1 MMSSQAIT
9 SQAPVARI
17 TTARRVGAIAFATIV
32 FTLGLVEP
40 ALAQNVEGL
49 LQNVLDLLT
58 GNTAR
63 LLAVIAVVLLGIAC
77 MFGLFDWRRIAIV
90 VVGIVVV
97 FGAAE
102 IVNLLTG
109 GAA

>member
-1 MMSSQAIT
+1 
-9 SQAPVARI
+9 
-17 TTARRVGAIAFATIV
+17 
-32 FTLGLVEP
+32 
-40 ALAQNVEGL
+40 
-49 LQNVLDLLT
+49 
-58 GNTAR
+58 
-63 LLAVIAVVLLGIAC
+63 

>member
-1 MMSSQAIT
+1 MMSSQAST

-17 TTARRVGAIAFATIV
+17 TPARRVGAFV

-102 IVNLLTG
+102 IVNLL
-109 GAA
+109 

>member
-9 SQAPVARI
+9 STAPVAR
-17 TTARRVGAIAFATIV
+17 TSTARRVGAIAFATIV
-32 FTLGLVEP
+32 LTLGLVEP
-40 ALAQNVEGL
+40 AAAQNVEGL
-49 LQNVLDLLT
+49 LQNVVDLLT

-63 LLAVIAVVLLGIAC
+63 LLAVIAVVILGILC
-77 MFGLFDWRRIAIV
+77 MFGVFDFRRMAIV
-90 VVGIVVV
+90 VIGIVVV

>member
-9 SQAPVARI
+9 DTATAGRF
-17 TTARRVGAIAFATIV
+17 TTARRIGAVAFAVTV

-40 ALAQNVEGL
+40 AAAQNVEGL

-63 LLAVIAVVLLGIAC
+63 LLAVIAVVLLGIAAI
-77 MFGLFDWRRIAIV
+77 FGIFDWRKVGMV
-90 VVGIVVV
+90 VFGIVVI

-102 IVNLLTG
+102 IVDLITT
-109 GAA
+109 

>member
-1 MMSSQAIT
+1 MSSQAIT
-9 SQAPVARI
+9 SQAVARI
-17 TTARRVGAIAFATIV
+17 TTARRAGAIAFATVV
-32 FTLGLVEP
+32 FTLGVVEP